1 MNHGGNG
8 GPVFVSGG
16 YPKLFFDKDDRKRL
30 WQKAFLVFWSGKA
43 LNDILANR

>member
-1 MNHGGNG
+1 MAAMVDLCLFLVDI
-8 GPVFVSGG
+8 PSC
-16 YPKLFFDKDDRKRL
+16 FFDKDDRKRL